1 VELIGDREEKELD
14 RVLDTV
20 LFLLCIKSGGA
31 DPVGT
36 ITLPLLVTVKPSKA
50 DDCQKE

>member
-1 VELIGDREEKELD
+1 VCTVEGVDDGE
-14 RVLDTV
+14 VDTV
-20 LFLLCIKSGGA
+20 LLLLCIKRGGA

-36 ITLPLLVTVKPSKA
+36 IALPLLVTVKPSKA